1 GVLPRL
7 VRLRVARD
15 LGESGPGR
23 GAVGEDG
30 TDYRTVADAVRRV
43 ASEPEQIGG
52 RFRRRDGT
60 EVVHVGTAVVAADE
74 AAHAFDGAV
83 RLLEHHTHRTRLA
96 SAAPAATAVG
106 PPAVAEHHVVAAGDH
121 AASVAAHAGS
131 RGEAKLDEPVSGAAH
146 PLRDR
151 LRRRVPGA

>member
-1 GVLPRL
+1 
-7 VRLRVARD
+7 RVARD

-43 ASEPEQIGG
+43 ASEPEQIGC

-60 EVVHVGTAVVAADE
+60 EVVHVATAVVAADE

-83 RLLEHHTHRTRLA
+83 RLFEHHTHRARLT

-106 PPAVAEHHVVAAGDH
+106 PPAAA
-121 AASVAAHAGS
+121 AASMCRYRMGRLSARGCRSGTWPRADRSSGLTRTSPACAG
-131 RGEAKLDEPVSGAAH
+131 
-146 PLRDR
+146 RDR
-151 LRRRVPGA
+151 DPSARCA